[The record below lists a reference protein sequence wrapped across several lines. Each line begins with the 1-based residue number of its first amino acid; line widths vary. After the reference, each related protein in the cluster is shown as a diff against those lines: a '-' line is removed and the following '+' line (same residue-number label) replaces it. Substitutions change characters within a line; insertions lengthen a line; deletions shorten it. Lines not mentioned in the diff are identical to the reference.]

1 MHCRTEQEAEAVKA
15 ALQARLAEYGLEMHP
30 TKTRIVYCKDG
41 KRRGRYPNVTFDFL
55 GYQFRPHMV
64 QNAQDGSLF
73 CSFVPAVSPSALKS
87 MRSTVRDL
95 NIAQRT
101 HLSLAD
107 IAEKLNP
114 LLRGW
119 IGYYGR
125 YAPSQVGPMLRHV
138 NLTLRRWV
146 MRKFKRF
153 AGRTVAA
160 ARFLERLVRT
170 RNNLFVHWR
179 IGMIGAFA

>member
-1 MHCRTEQEAEAVKA
+1 M
-15 ALQARLAEYGLEMHP
+15 
-30 TKTRIVYCKDG
+30 
-41 KRRGRYPNVTFDFL
+41 
-55 GYQFRPHMV
+55 
-64 QNAQDGSLF
+64 
-73 CSFVPAVSPSALKS
+73 
-87 MRSTVRDL
+87 

-101 HLSLAD
+101 HLSLDD

-125 YAPSQVGPMLRHV
+125 YAPWQLEPMLRHV

-153 AGRTVAA
+153 AGRKVAA
-160 ARFLERLVRT
+160 ARFLERLVKT
-170 RNNLFVHWR
+170 RANLFVHWR
-179 IGMIGAFA
+179 TGMVGAFA